1 MTIPIEWRIIILCLA
16 TWRLTSLL
24 NTESG
29 PYNVMARLRH
39 LIGVRHDEYSNVY
52 GKNQI
57 AEMVACHWC
66 LSIWVGIAVAVSY
79 YLWNDVWWLMLPL
92 ALSAVSIIID
102 RIATV

>member
-1 MTIPIEWRIIILCLA
+1 MTISEFGRIIILCLA

-24 NTESG
+24 NIESG
-29 PYNVMARLRH
+29 PFGLLSKFRL
-39 LIGVRHDEYSNVY
+39 LIGIRVDEYSNVY

-66 LSIWVGIAVAVSY
+66 LSIWIGIAVAVSY